1 MKECFQKYQL
11 YYCVKKVHARPF
23 KRLSAYFR
31 VEKSI
36 HHLSFYLKHFLRA
49 CYFFLICQTQIDFP
63 SHFNQLFCC
72 PWSINLNLFYTSSLM
87 CFQFLFRFLKHKI
100 LVFRHLWFY
109 IYSFVEIKNG
119 NIYQMYFVQA
129 CWNDILQYICWINN
143 FVYTQWCV
151 FPLGCFN
158 NHICNLS

>member
-109 IYSFVEIKNG
+109 IYSRRAVF
-119 NIYQMYFVQA
+119 F
-129 CWNDILQYICWINN
+129 CWNKKWKYISN
-143 FVYTQWCV
+143 V
-151 FPLGCFN
+151 FCASVLKWYITV
-158 NHICNLS
+158 HLLDQ